1 MADDPKP
8 LSEDEL
14 KLLGAQSRVGGL
26 SSIDCRRLVA
36 DNMRLRQ
43 NLDVAIDVER
53 ARLEAAEK
61 KVYAMIAT
69 EEAALAYREAQGR
82 YSVLQ
87 ELKAKADRG

>member
-1 MADDPKP
+1 
-8 LSEDEL
+8 
-14 KLLGAQSRVGGL
+14 
-26 SSIDCRRLVA
+26 
-36 DNMRLRQ
+36 MRLRQ